1 MDTASTLQDN
11 VISTLQDTSSEV
23 TVSNKSLMSE
33 IGMTKKYI
41 DPIKAEKRIQKRNR
55 RNKMAEIFFSMI
67 IVFIMFVLGL
77 LLYETITTSI
87 GWLDFDFL
95 FGRLSIRPERAGI
108 KSVIIGSAML
118 MVVVAP
124 VTLLAGVATAVFLE
138 EYAKKG
144 RLNSLITVNIANL
157 AGVPSVIFGLLGL
170 TVFGRMFNL
179 GSSILAG
186 GLTLSL
192 LVLPNVVVSS
202 QEAIKAVP
210 NYLREASYG
219 LGATKWTTVR
229 KVVLPSAI
237 PGIMTGSILALS
249 RAIGETAPLVVL
261 GIPTLILK
269 TPNSFM
275 DDFTALPIQIYYW
288 TLDTVLT
295 AEYAN
300 LAAATIIVLL
310 TILFLLNST
319 AIIIRNKFQRR
330 Y

>member
-1 MDTASTLQDN
+1 MDTVNTLKRDDSMEMLN
-11 VISTLQDTSSEV
+11 A
-23 TVSNKSLMSE
+23 N
-33 IGMTKKYI
+33 KKYI
-41 DPIKAEKRIQKRNR
+41 DLDHASARLAR
-55 RNKMAEIFFSMI
+55 RKLLSNAAQVLFSLT
-67 IVFIMFVLGL
+67 IVFIIFVLGL
-77 LLYETITTSI
+77 LLFNIIRSSI
-87 GWLDFDFL
+87 GWLDWEFL
-95 FGRLSIRPERAGI
+95 TGRLSIRPEKAGI
-108 KSVIIGSAML
+108 KSVITGSALLML
-118 MVVVAP
+118 VVAP
-124 VTLLAGVATAVFLE
+124 VTLFIGVATAIFLE

-144 RLNSLITVNIANL
+144 YVNTLISVNISNL

-170 TVFGRMFNL
+170 TVFGRMFGL

-192 LVLPNVVVSS
+192 LVLPNVVVAS

-269 TPNSFM
+269 TPESIM

-295 AEYAN
+295 KEYAN
-300 LAAATIIVLL
+300 LAAATIIILL
-310 TILFLLNST
+310 LVLFLLNSV
-319 AIIIRNKFQRR
+319 AILIRNKFQRR
-330 Y
+330 F

>member
-1 MDTASTLQDN
+1 MDSNVNTLKD
-11 VISTLQDTSSEV
+11 LGR
-23 TVSNKSLMSE
+23 E
-33 IGMTKKYI
+33 IPHNSKKYI
-41 DPIKAEKRIQKRNR
+41 NLEKALERLNKRKIRNFV
-55 RNKMAEIFFSMI
+55 AQVIFSLTI
-67 IVFIMFVLGL
+67 IFVIFVLGL
-77 LLYETITTSI
+77 LLFNIIKLSI
-87 GWLDFDFL
+87 GWLDWEFL
-95 FGRLSIRPERAGI
+95 TGKLSIRPEKAGI
-108 KSVIIGSAML
+108 KSVIMGSFML

-124 VTLLAGVATAVFLE
+124 VTMIIGVATAIFLE

-144 RLNSLITVNIANL
+144 TIHSLISLNISNL

-170 TVFGRMFNL
+170 TVFGRLFGL

-210 NYLREASYG
+210 NFLREASYG
-219 LGATKWTTVR
+219 LGATKWTTIR
-229 KVVLPSAI
+229 KIVLPSAI

-269 TPNSFM
+269 MPESFM

-295 AEYAN
+295 KEYAN
-300 LAAATIIVLL
+300 LAAATIIILLVVLF
-310 TILFLLNST
+310 ILNSS

-330 Y
+330 N

>member
-1 MDTASTLQDN
+1 
-11 VISTLQDTSSEV
+11 
-23 TVSNKSLMSE
+23 
-33 IGMTKKYI
+33 MTKTTVPESHRTHKYI
-41 DPIKAEKRIQKRNR
+41 DPEKAHQRVKKRVMIN
-55 RNKMAEIFFSMI
+55 NIAHVLFFLT
-67 IVFIMFVLGL
+67 IVFAMAVLCVL
-77 LLYETITTSI
+77 IFNIIKDSI
-87 GWLDFDFL
+87 GWLDWKFIT
-95 FGRLSIRPERAGI
+95 GKLSIKPEKAGI
-108 KSVIIGSAML
+108 KGVIMGSALL
-118 MVVVAP
+118 MAVVAP
-124 VTLLAGVATAVFLE
+124 VTLFVGVATAIYME
-138 EYAKKG
+138 EYSKKG
-144 RLNSLITVNIANL
+144 AIHALININIANL

-170 TVFGRMFNL
+170 TVFGRLFGL

-192 LVLPNVVVSS
+192 LVLPNVVVAS

-210 NYLREASYG
+210 NSLREASYG

-229 KVVLPSAI
+229 KVVLPGAL

-261 GIPTLILK
+261 GIPTLIMK
-269 TPNSFM
+269 IPTGVM

-295 AEYAN
+295 KEYAN
-300 LAAATIIVLL
+300 LAAATIVVLL
-310 TILFLLNST
+310 GTLFVLNSA